1 MKQIFAFE
9 DGTQME
15 VHKDFTQSLFQKL
28 LPYQRFLQQEFALK
42 ESPKAIVWTSTELAT
57 TIFSTVPIPAY
68 TRKDLIYMSPVVE
81 DWKSIFVEQLDSRN
95 LPIIKNYYEKN
106 TESQMMEILAHELTH
121 HSDLFLEEFDDG
133 NWEEDIWFE
142 EGMCFYLPRKY
153 LLDEQE
159 FDEISTVERTLVK
172 EFKEKYGQHSLSEFG
187 SSTYKGN
194 MTSIM
199 YDYWRSF
206 LAVKELV
213 DRFTGDIMAVFDH
226 YHNWY
231 NSGKKSLL
239 IDYFQIDI

>member
-9 DGTQME
+9 DLAQME
-15 VHKDFTQSLFQKL
+15 LHKNLTQSMFQKL
-28 LPYQRFLQQEFALK
+28 QPYQLYLQQEFALK
-42 ESPKAIVWTSTELAT
+42 ESPKAIIWTSTELAT

-81 DWKSIFVEQLDSRN
+81 DWKSIFVEQLDGRN
-95 LPIIKNYYEKN
+95 LPVIKRYYEQN

-133 NWEEDIWFE
+133 NWEEGIWFE

-153 LLDEQE
+153 LLDEHE

-172 EFKEKYGQHSLSEFG
+172 EFREKYGQHSLSKFG
-187 SSTYKGN
+187 SNTYKGN

-206 LAVKELV
+206 LAVNELV
-213 DRFTGDIMAVFDH
+213 DRFDGDIMAVFDQ
-226 YHNWY
+226 YHDWY
-231 NSGKKSLL
+231 NKGKESTL